1 MHEHFSTKYNV
12 PNDVADEI
20 TSTYLHNFRRCP
32 DNIDLSLDVWRQHL
46 WCQALSQHKY
56 NSLTSAIYEKWLELR
71 YKYLELKPE
80 TLALL
85 QSLRSCYRLAILTNG
100 PSNAQWEKINRL
112 HLTKYFDCILVSGDL
127 PWEKPDPNIFYAAC
141 NHLGVAPSEC
151 VMVGDKLETD
161 IQGANVAR
169 LGCSIWMP
177 LNGDTANANTQ
188 IKPDFTIFDLKDLL
202 NILPISEY
210 CHSDNSTIKTKTM
223 MKNAMMRRNSGPSAT
238 MKTTTTSM
246 IKRLHQPISLADL
259 DLDNGN
265 SNSSDGS

>member
-1 MHEHFSTKYNV
+1 MCLCHHVQLSSILQTKYSV

-20 TSTYLHNFRRCP
+20 TSTYLRNFRRCP

-80 TLALL
+80 TIALL
-85 QSLRSCYRLAILTNG
+85 QSLRSCYQLAILTNG

-112 HLTKYFDCILVSGDL
+112 HLTKYFDVILVSGDL

-141 NHLGVAPSEC
+141 NHLGSAPSEC

-161 IQGANVAR
+161 IQVGYTVQLPGR
-169 LGCSIWMP
+169 YF
-177 LNGDTANANTQ
+177 DYDKKRKKNTQ
-188 IKPDFTIFDLKDLL
+188 TKCMFRQFKRKKKETVQVTDKKVHFKMSKAKKMELNKKITFNKISYIYISRQQKLL
-202 NILPISEY
+202 ENLIWI
-210 CHSDNSTIKTKTM
+210 HFMGKKHT
-223 MKNAMMRRNSGPSAT
+223 R
-238 MKTTTTSM
+238 
-246 IKRLHQPISLADL
+246 
-259 DLDNGN
+259 
-265 SNSSDGS
+265 